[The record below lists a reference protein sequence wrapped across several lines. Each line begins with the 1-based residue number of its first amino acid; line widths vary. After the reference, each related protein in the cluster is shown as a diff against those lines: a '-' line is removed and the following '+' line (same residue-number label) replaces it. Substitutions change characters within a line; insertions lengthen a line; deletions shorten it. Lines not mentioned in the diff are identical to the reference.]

1 MGQIWSGYME
11 NYYNAMLSNDNIY
24 INDYMKEASLRQSGI
39 TDLFRMEYMPDST
52 SGGNITF
59 YNYNGDYLSKFK

>member
-1 MGQIWSGYME
+1 MQCYLMI
-11 NYYNAMLSNDNIY
+11 IY
-24 INDYMKEASLRQSGI
+24 IYNDYMKEASLRQSGI

>member
-1 MGQIWSGYME
+1 MNFSKKVLNKLEG
-11 NYYNAMLSNDNIY
+11 NFSNY
-24 INDYMKEASLRQSGI
+24 INDYMKEPSLRQSGI